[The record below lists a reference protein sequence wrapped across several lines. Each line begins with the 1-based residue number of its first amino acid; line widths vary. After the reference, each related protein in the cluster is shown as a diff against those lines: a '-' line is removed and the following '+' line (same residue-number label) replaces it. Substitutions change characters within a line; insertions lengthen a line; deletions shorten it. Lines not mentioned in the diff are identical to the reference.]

1 MSNAWSLGS
10 NNHRL
15 FVAKLVPCLIGYFSA
30 TNRGASYPANMV
42 DLFCKAWEVLVPEM
56 VHSQYT
62 SQGNCCLRFAWLGWL
77 DKWVLGLGLL
87 STFFPHLN
95 ICSKRRSEQGPL
107 DFDVVW
113 DVSSAFPIWT
123 IKFDHHVGRISVV
136 HLRLGVAISTFLMF
150 SLASGKVR
158 RLWKTLPAEVF
169 RKATRGRFSRLLV
182 AGGRLIPWAE
192 WKMSPRQC
200 QCFGLFCMWTG
211 LKAPTFV
218 WSSHSFKSYYC
229 RWRIQKETP

>member
-1 MSNAWSLGS
+1 MIGLAWQVG
-10 NNHRL
+10 
-15 FVAKLVPCLIGYFSA
+15 FGFGI
-30 TNRGASYPANMV
+30 
-42 DLFCKAWEVLVPEM
+42 
-56 VHSQYT
+56 
-62 SQGNCCLRFAWLGWL
+62 
-77 DKWVLGLGLL
+77 
-87 STFFPHLN
+87 TFNVFPHLN

-158 RLWKTLPAEVF
+158 RLWKPCLP
-169 RKATRGRFSRLLV
+169 RFSARLP
-182 AGGRLIPWAE
+182 GGGFPDCWWLGADDSMGWME
-192 WKMSPRQC
+192 DESETG
-200 QCFGLFCMWTG
+200 FGLFCMWTG